1 MHEGGSRESTNST
14 TERRFYIISVLF
26 MQFKGL
32 FLNARKYV
40 TVRLR

>member
-1 MHEGGSRESTNST
+1 MHEGGSRDSTNST

-26 MQFKGL
+26 IQFKG
-32 FLNARKYV
+32 LNARKYV